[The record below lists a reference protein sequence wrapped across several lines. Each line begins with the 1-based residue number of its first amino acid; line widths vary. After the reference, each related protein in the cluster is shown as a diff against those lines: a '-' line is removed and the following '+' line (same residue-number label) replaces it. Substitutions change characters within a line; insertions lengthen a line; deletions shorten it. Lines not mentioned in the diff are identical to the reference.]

1 MRMAVCVVEVAFV
14 VEVVVLLDVL
24 LVDVIV
30 VVVVL
35 VVEVV
40 VAGIVVVAVAVG
52 KIGDEIEV
60 DCSAHGSCSVFTQR
74 HADSSKTWKNLL
86 NSFSL
91 IKQKLFHYETAD
103 FRILTNSP
111 YI

>member
-1 MRMAVCVVEVAFV
+1 MAVCVVEVAFV
-14 VEVVVLLDVL
+14 VEVVVLLVML
-24 LVDVIV
+24 LVD

-35 VVEVV
+35 VVLVVLV

-91 IKQKLFHYETAD
+91 VQI
-103 FRILTNSP
+103 
-111 YI
+111 

>member
-14 VEVVVLLDVL
+14 VEVVVLLAVL

-30 VVVVL
+30 VVFVL

-40 VAGIVVVAVAVG
+40 VSGIVVVAVAVG

-60 DCSAHGSCSVFTQR
+60 DCSVHGSCSVFTQR
-74 HADSSKTWKNLL
+74 HADSSKT
-86 NSFSL
+86 
-91 IKQKLFHYETAD
+91 
-103 FRILTNSP
+103 
-111 YI
+111 

>member
-1 MRMAVCVVEVAFV
+1 MTVCVVEAVFV
-14 VEVVVLLDVL
+14 VKVVVLLDLL

-91 IKQKLFHYETAD
+91 VQI
-103 FRILTNSP
+103 
-111 YI
+111 